1 MMDQI
6 RNAQIIHTPNQ
17 PKESSLDFSS
27 ASDLRAVDK
36 KEYTVFPGFCDVHV
50 HFREPGFCCKEDIA
64 TGSAA
69 AAKGGY
75 TAVCT
80 MPNLNPVPDSAEHL
94 KIQTDAI
101 SAKAI
106 IAVYPYGAITV
117 GEQGEQL
124 ADLEEMAP
132 DVIAFSDD
140 GRGVQSDEM
149 MRQAMLRAKAL
160 GKMIVAHTEV
170 DELKGGWIHEGDYA
184 RTHGHKGISSAC
196 EYLQIERDLKLV
208 EEIGCAYHVCHI
220 SAKESVE
227 LIRQAKQ
234 KGLNVTCETA
244 PHYLIFD
251 DSHLQEDGKWKMNPP
266 LRSAADRQALIE
278 GILDGT
284 IDMIA
289 TDHAPHTAEEKAKGL
304 EKSLFGIVGLETA
317 FPALYTHLVKP
328 GILSLEKVVD
338 LLAYAPRRRFGI
350 PLGNDWSAWDLNEE
364 YTVDPKTFASKG
376 RATPFEGMKLQ
387 GKHIATVFGGTLIK

>member
-1 MMDQI
+1 M
-6 RNAQIIHTPNQ
+6 NETC
-17 PKESSLDFSS
+17 
-27 ASDLRAVDK
+27 SDPLAGAD
-36 KEYTVFPGFCDVHV
+36 TVNSPL
-50 HFREPGFCCKEDIA
+50 A
-64 TGSAA
+64 
-69 AAKGGY
+69 
-75 TAVCT
+75 
-80 MPNLNPVPDSAEHL
+80 PVE
-94 KIQTDAI
+94 
-101 SAKAI
+101 
-106 IAVYPYGAITV
+106 
-117 GEQGEQL
+117 
-124 ADLEEMAP
+124 
-132 DVIAFSDD
+132 
-140 GRGVQSDEM
+140 
-149 MRQAMLRAKAL
+149 
-160 GKMIVAHTEV
+160 MIVAHTEV

-289 TDHAPHTAEEKAKGL
+289 TDHAPHTAEEKANGL

-364 YTVDPKTFASKG
+364 YTVDPKAFASKG